1 MASGKTCRIGAQ
13 PDGKTFVSD
22 NLNFSLDYT
31 IFDLIADFLLRRGGN
46 ARKGNGRNYRY
57 GEGDCAD
64 DTVVGMLAKEYF
76 ERQLGEST
84 LDPVFVLAAVLDW
97 AGIAHNG
104 RGYLELTADYLA
116 KVRG

>member
-1 MASGKTCRIGAQ
+1 M
-13 PDGKTFVSD
+13 
-22 NLNFSLDYT
+22 
-31 IFDLIADFLLRRGGN
+31 ADFLLQQGGK
-46 ARKGNGRNYRY
+46 ARKGDGRRY
-57 GEGDCAD
+57 HYGAGDCTD
-64 DTVVGMLAKEYF
+64 DTVVGMLAKDYF
-76 ERQLGEST
+76 GKQPGEST